1 MATLLS
7 SEDLQRVSQFVNERI
22 GFSYAPERMSDLQRG
37 FVTACQDLGLTD
49 SLSCMKAIEDP
60 LCSSALEEALV
71 KKLTIGE
78 TYFFRDKNLFIELRD
93 HLLPDLLRS
102 RRMNGKY
109 LRIWCAACSTGEEPY
124 SLAILLRHLLPDIA
138 DWDITIL
145 ASDINPGSLY
155 AAERAL
161 YSRWSF
167 REESPVPMDRY
178 VHPSSDGRFQISDEI
193 RRMVIFRRLNL
204 IMDHYPSPMTG
215 TMTMDLIF
223 CRNVLM
229 YFSSELAATVV
240 DHLNTALIDNGWL
253 VVSPQEISYAQ
264 RPGFLQIKKSSVFLF
279 QKGQPG
285 ESKPVSSSLSALQMN
300 PEIPA
305 SDADLTDTDDLCDI
319 SSVTLVPNLSGR
331 NELPSQPDTT
341 KLVPGKQKISGS
353 ILPQFGRYEMGSR
366 LQKLEDPAQLI
377 LAGRL
382 SEAEQLLKSSD
393 NPTDIL
399 LKDMNMLARMY
410 ADQGE
415 TDRALGWCD
424 RILAVDPLYSGAYHL
439 RAVIQQDQGDLPAA
453 IQSLRQALYA
463 EPDYIPAH
471 LMLGTILVSRG
482 QRGEARKHYQISMDL
497 LSTMADDAPVDET
510 DGMPAAR
517 VREMVHTLLI
527 GVTS

>member
-1 MATLLS
+1 MAPLLS
-7 SEDLQRVSQFVNERI
+7 YEELRRVSQFVNERI

-37 FVTACQDLGLTD
+37 FETACQDLGLTD
-49 SLSCMKAIEDP
+49 SISCMKAIEDP
-60 LCSSALEEALV
+60 LCTSALEEALV

-93 HLLPDLLRS
+93 HLLPDLFRS

-124 SLAILLRHLLPDIA
+124 SLAMLLRYLLPDIG

-167 REESPVPMDRY
+167 REESPVPIDRY

-193 RRMVIFRRLNL
+193 RRMVIFKRLNL
-204 IMDHYPSPMTG
+204 ITDHYPSPMTG

-229 YFSSELAATVV
+229 YFSPELASTVV
-240 DHLNTALIDNGWL
+240 DHLNGTLIDGGWF

-279 QKGQPG
+279 QKVPPG
-285 ESKPVSSSLSALQMN
+285 ELKPVNLSFSTL
-300 PEIPA
+300 PVKSEIPA
-305 SDADLTDTDDLCDI
+305 SDEDLTDTDDLYDI
-319 SSVTLVPNLSGR
+319 SSATLLPDLSER
-331 NELPSQPDTT
+331 NELPSQPDTSNLIPA
-341 KLVPGKQKISGS
+341 KLTISES
-353 ILPQFGRYEMGSR
+353 LTSQSGRYETDFC
-366 LQKLEDPAQLI
+366 LQKPEDPAQLI

-393 NPTDIL
+393 NPAGIV
-399 LKDMNMLARMY
+399 LKDMHMLARMY
-410 ADQGE
+410 ADQGD

-424 RILAVDPLYSGAYHL
+424 RILAVNPLFSGAYHL

-482 QRGEARKHYQISMDL
+482 QRREARKHYQISMDL
-497 LSTMADDAPVDET
+497 LSTMADDALVDET
-510 DGMPAAR
+510 EGMPAAR
-517 VREMVHTLLI
+517 IREMVHTLLS